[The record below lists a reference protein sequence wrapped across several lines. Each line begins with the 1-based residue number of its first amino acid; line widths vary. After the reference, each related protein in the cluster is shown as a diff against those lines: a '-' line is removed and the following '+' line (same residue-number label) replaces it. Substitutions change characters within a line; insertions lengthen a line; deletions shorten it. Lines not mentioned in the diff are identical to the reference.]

1 MTNNNTHALVS
12 APPRILQDSMRT
24 YDESTAAECT
34 SIDARTRNSMESTAF
49 TPLNEQD
56 STVLEP
62 RQAQLK
68 LSLSSSV
75 AQPTPPSVAR
85 RSAQTNANH
94 KRIKNKK
101 KRDVEAVQRAPR
113 SPQQHRHQTNKNNK
127 THKIKI
133 NKNKKFKRTRDVA
146 AGATTR
152 MLTRMRS
159 LIFLLICTKNLLAHC
174 TVAQTCPSGA
184 DCTGSVSTWDVARVT
199 DMNRSECLCL
209 LAHGPHLHQ
218 QAVGCCFNVADNPF
232 FSFPAFPA
240 HMLLSL
246 PLFSV

>member
-1 MTNNNTHALVS
+1 MPNNNTHALVS
-12 APPRILQDSMRT
+12 APLRILQDSVRADDEAITAEWTSDDSRT
-24 YDESTAAECT
+24 H
-34 SIDARTRNSMESTAF
+34 NSMVSTAF
-49 TPLNEQD
+49 TPLKEQAN
-56 STVLEP
+56 TVLEP

-113 SPQQHRHQTNKNNK
+113 SPQQHRHQTNKNK

-133 NKNKKFKRTRDVA
+133 NKNKKFKRTRGVA

-159 LIFLLICTKNLLAHC
+159 LIFLLICTKNLLAHW
-174 TVAQTCPSGA
+174 TVAQSCPSGA
-184 DCTGSVSTWDVARVT
+184 DCTGSVSTWDVSKVT
-199 DMNRSECLCL
+199 NMQSSECLVCWPM
-209 LAHGPHLHQ
+209 AHTCISRQSRVVL
-218 QAVGCCFNVADNPF
+218 
-232 FSFPAFPA
+232 
-240 HMLLSL
+240 M
-246 PLFSV
+246 

>member
-1 MTNNNTHALVS
+1 MTRVPAT
-12 APPRILQDSMRT
+12 P
-24 YDESTAAECT
+24 
-34 SIDARTRNSMESTAF
+34 MESTAF
-49 TPLNEQD
+49 TPLNEQAN
-56 STVLEP
+56 TVLEP

-184 DCTGSVSTWDVARVT
+184 DCSTGSVSNGTCPKSRICVTVSVLSVGPWPTLASAGSRV
-199 DMNRSECLCL
+199 
-209 LAHGPHLHQ
+209 
-218 QAVGCCFNVADNPF
+218 
-232 FSFPAFPA
+232 
-240 HMLLSL
+240 
-246 PLFSV
+246 LF

>member
-1 MTNNNTHALVS
+1 M
-12 APPRILQDSMRT
+12 
-24 YDESTAAECT
+24 
-34 SIDARTRNSMESTAF
+34 
-49 TPLNEQD
+49 
-56 STVLEP
+56 
-62 RQAQLK
+62 
-68 LSLSSSV
+68 
-75 AQPTPPSVAR
+75 
-85 RSAQTNANH
+85 
-94 KRIKNKK
+94 
-101 KRDVEAVQRAPR
+101 EAVQRAPR
-113 SPQQHRHQTNKNNK
+113 SPQRHRHQTNKNNK

-159 LIFLLICTKNLLAHC
+159 LIFLLICTKNLLAHW

-218 QAVGCCFNVADNPF
+218 QAVACRFNIADNPF
-232 FSFPAFPA
+232 LSFP
-240 HMLLSL
+240 
-246 PLFSV
+246 LFLHVCCFRCTCSVFAYASINQALGEWDRPWRPNQDRSRRQGN